1 MARILVVDD
10 SLDQVTVQRKL
21 FETLGYQVATAMSPD
36 ETLRE
41 LARTRPDLVVVD
53 LRFPHA
59 SDGLALIRAIRQ
71 IDSKLPMIVLSG
83 WPDDLYGAPEESLVS
98 RIVVKGSVHELLQ
111 TIRELLA
118 ECGAD
123 S

>member
-1 MARILVVDD
+1 MARILVADD

-21 FETLGYQVATAMSPD
+21 LETLGYQVGTAMSPA

-41 LARTRPDLVVVD
+41 LERTRPDLVLVD

-59 SDGLALIRAIRQ
+59 ADGLALIREVRRR
-71 IDSKLPMIVLSG
+71 DSKLPMIVLSG

-98 RIVVKGSVHELLQ
+98 RIVVKGSVHELLK
-111 TIRELLA
+111 TVRELLA
-118 ECGAD
+118 GCGAD

>member
-1 MARILVVDD
+1 MPRILVADD

-21 FETLGYQVATAMSPD
+21 LETLGYQVGTAMSPD

-41 LARTRPDLVVVD
+41 LERTRPDLVVVD
-53 LRFPHA
+53 LRFPQA
-59 SDGLALIRAIRQ
+59 ADGLELIRGIRRR
-71 IDSKLPMIVLSG
+71 DSKLPMIVLSG

-98 RIVVKGSVHELLQ
+98 RIVVKGSLGELLQ

-118 ECGAD
+118 
-123 S
+123 

>member
-1 MARILVVDD
+1 MARILVADD

-21 FETLGYQVATAMSPD
+21 LETLGYQVGTAMSPA

-41 LARTRPDLVVVD
+41 LERTRPDLVLVD

-59 SDGLALIRAIRQ
+59 ADGLALIREVRRR
-71 IDSKLPMIVLSG
+71 DSKLPMIVLSG
-83 WPDDLYGAPEESLVS
+83 WPDDLYGAPEESLVT
-98 RIVVKGSVHELLQ
+98 RIVVKGSLHELLQ
-111 TIRELLA
+111 TIQELLA
-118 ECGAD
+118 GCGAD

>member
-1 MARILVVDD
+1 MARILVADD
-10 SLDQVTVQRKL
+10 NLDQVTVQRAL
-21 FETLGYQVATAMSPD
+21 LESLGYQVGTAMSPD

-41 LARTRPDLVVVD
+41 LDRIRPDLVVVD

-59 SDGLALIRAIRQ
+59 ADGLALIRGIRRR
-71 IDSKLPMIVLSG
+71 DSTLPMIVLSG

-98 RIVVKGSVHELLQ
+98 RIVVKGSVHLLLQ
-111 TIRELLA
+111 TIKELLE

>member
-1 MARILVVDD
+1 MARILVADD
-10 SLDQVTVQRKL
+10 DVEQVTVHRKL
-21 FETLGYQVATAMSPD
+21 LETLGYLVATAMSPD

-41 LARTRPDLVVVD
+41 LDWIRPDLVIVD

-59 SDGLALIRAIRQ
+59 ADGLALIRGIRQ
-71 IDSKLPMIVLSG
+71 RDSTVPMIVLSG

-98 RIVVKGSVHELLQ
+98 RIVVKGRLGELLQ
-111 TIRELLA
+111 TIKELLA
-118 ECGAD
+118 GCGAD

>member
-1 MARILVVDD
+1 MARILVADD

-21 FETLGYQVATAMSPD
+21 LETLGYQVGTAMSPA

-41 LARTRPDLVVVD
+41 LERTRPDLVLVD

-59 SDGLALIRAIRQ
+59 ADGLALIREVRRR
-71 IDSKLPMIVLSG
+71 DSKLPMIVLSG

-98 RIVVKGSVHELLQ
+98 RIVVKGSLHELLQ
-111 TIRELLA
+111 TIQELLA
-118 ECGAD
+118 GCGAD

>member
-1 MARILVVDD
+1 MARILVADD

-21 FETLGYQVATAMSPD
+21 LETLGYQVGTAMSPD

-41 LARTRPDLVVVD
+41 LERTRPDLVVVD

-59 SDGLALIRAIRQ
+59 SDGLALIREVRRR
-71 IDSKLPMIVLSG
+71 DSKLPMIVLSG

-98 RIVVKGSVHELLQ
+98 RIVVKGSLHELLQ
-111 TIRELLA
+111 TIQELLA
-118 ECGAD
+118 GCGAD